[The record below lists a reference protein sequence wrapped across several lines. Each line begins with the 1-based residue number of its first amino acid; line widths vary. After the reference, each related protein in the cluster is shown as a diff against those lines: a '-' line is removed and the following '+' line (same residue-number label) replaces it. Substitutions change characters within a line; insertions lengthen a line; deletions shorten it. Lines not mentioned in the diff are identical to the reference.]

1 MEFGPYY
8 FVKDLPLYELITHEF
23 INSFVKKGKKN
34 LVVSVNMVGC
44 RRPERPLVGCR
55 RPGRPHH
62 TSGASALF
70 ESRGWSASA
79 RSGVRSPPS
88 APQ

>member
-23 INSFVKKGKKN
+23 INSFVKKGKRN
-34 LVVSVNMVGC
+34 RVVSVNMVGC
-44 RRPERPLVGCR
+44 G
-55 RPGRPHH
+55 RPGRPRH
-62 TSGASALF
+62 TSGAPALF
-70 ESRGWSASA
+70 ESHGRSVSS

>member
-34 LVVSVNMVGC
+34 LIVSVNMVGC
-44 RRPERPLVGCR
+44 RRP
-55 RPGRPHH
+55 GRSHH
-62 TSGASALF
+62 TSGAPALF
-70 ESRGWSASA
+70 ESRGWSAST